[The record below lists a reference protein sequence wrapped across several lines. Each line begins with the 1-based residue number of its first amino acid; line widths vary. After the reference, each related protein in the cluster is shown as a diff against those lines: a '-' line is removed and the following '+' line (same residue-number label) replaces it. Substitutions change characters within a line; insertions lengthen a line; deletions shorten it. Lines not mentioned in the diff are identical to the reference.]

1 MRRILLSSVLTATLG
16 LAGCADAFQDGAP
29 SGGPGAG
36 GDTEAT
42 DGGDGFA
49 DSADGTGGADGT
61 DATDGTDGTDA
72 TDGSD
77 ATDGTDGTDAT
88 DGTGPTLSDD
98 PVPDFALVDQNPN
111 SPTAGQPVSPRDLIA
126 QTSGWYFTHAT

>member
-61 DATDGTDGTDA
+61 DATDGT
-72 TDGSD
+72 
-77 ATDGTDGTDAT
+77 
-88 DGTGPTLSDD
+88 GPTLSDD